1 MRKLVI
7 LPLAALALYAG
18 CSDFEA
24 PTGVAP
30 AGRTQFDVAG
40 PITGAIMTTAADPA
54 CTPVNLNVGYASK
67 LDVYVRTGS
76 LGATAF
82 KPGTYW
88 AEVRSP
94 GGTILGRSI
103 SDALTVEAD
112 GYPTGGCAQ
121 VWSIVKSAS
130 SGYANAG
137 FDNTI
142 NPGGVYIL
150 GVCGDG
156 TFAPNLCKY
165 DMFKVELDAPPAPG
179 RLVVQKFYDANTN
192 GVMDGAEGLLTGWKV
207 AIKDQATQTLLQDV
221 FTTVDA
227 EYGVGSYTFTEYM
240 PTPVVGVGWVNSDPG
255 DGTLSRNGSVS
266 AGVTTTIVFGNYCTV
281 PGGGRTLGFWSNKN
295 GQAQI
300 NDGGT
305 MEPELLLLR
314 GRNLRNAAG
323 AHFDPTTYS
332 QFRTWLLDG
341 NAVNM
346 QYMLSVQMAAMVL
359 NVEAGF
365 VGGTSFVAG
374 YGGTISAL
382 VAAADA
388 ALADG
393 STATRAD
400 MELLKNYLDALNNNG
415 PVVPASPC
423 AFSF

>member
-1 MRKLVI
+1 MRKLAL
-7 LPLAALALYAG
+7 LPFAALALYAG
-18 CSDFEA
+18 CSDFAA

-40 PITGAIMTTAADPA
+40 PITGAIMTTAADPT
-54 CTPVNLNVGYASK
+54 CTPVNLSVGYASK

-76 LGATAF
+76 LGATTF

-121 VWSIVKSAS
+121 VWSIVKKAS
-130 SGYANAG
+130 SAYAADG
-137 FDNTI
+137 FDDTI

-165 DMFKVELDAPPAPG
+165 DMFKVQLDVPPVPG
-179 RLVVQKFYDANTN
+179 RLVVRKFYDANTN

-221 FTTVDA
+221 STTFDA
-227 EYGVGSYTFTEYM
+227 EFGTGDYTFTEYM

-255 DGTLSRNGSVS
+255 DGTLSKNGSVTEGS
-266 AGVTTTIVFGNYCTV
+266 TTTIVFGNYCTV
-281 PGGGRTLGFWSNKN
+281 PSGGRTLGFWSNKN

-300 NDGGT
+300 NDGAT

-323 AHFDPTTYS
+323 AHFDPTTYP
-332 QFRTWLLDG
+332 QLRTWLLDG

-365 VGGTSFVAG
+365 VGPTSFVAG
-374 YGGTISAL
+374 YGGTIDAL

-393 STATRAD
+393 STATRSD
-400 MELLKNYLDALNNNG
+400 METLKNYLDALNNNG